1 MCRINPK
8 LIFFMILSFSL
19 LWVLYC
25 NKVKCYNEE
34 ELLSSLSKQRGS
46 DFLPFIDSIYLMDNP
61 KQYNPSYECL
71 ALGKLKKT
79 APSVLNRNYFFF
91 KLKSVD
97 SIGYVAFDELLKI
110 TGIPNNV
117 AFVVMNSNRERSH
130 FSILTFTKSG
140 VTIGFPFLRA
150 ENSLG
155 LSNCLELSYNSIH
168 CRGKTINDRQIK
180 LRLSC
185 RYDSNCQGVDEKN
198 IEKKITLSIIR

>member
-71 ALGKLKKT
+71 ALGK
-79 APSVLNRNYFFF
+79 
-91 KLKSVD
+91 
-97 SIGYVAFDELLKI
+97 
-110 TGIPNNV
+110 
-117 AFVVMNSNRERSH
+117 
-130 FSILTFTKSG
+130 FSRRTL
-140 VTIGFPFLRA
+140 FLA
-150 ENSLG
+150 
-155 LSNCLELSYNSIH
+155 
-168 CRGKTINDRQIK
+168 
-180 LRLSC
+180 
-185 RYDSNCQGVDEKN
+185 
-198 IEKKITLSIIR
+198 EKKEKVV